1 MAEARFQAVVHGRVQ
16 GVFFR
21 SSAKRE
27 ADKLKLKGYVKNLSD
42 RNVEIVAE
50 GEKED
55 LRYFLDWCNKGPL
68 LSYVEKVEINWQ
80 PPTKEFGSFEVRY

>member
-1 MAEARFQAVVHGRVQ
+1 RAVVHGRVQ

-21 SSAKRE
+21 SAAKKE
-27 ADKLKLKGYVKNLSD
+27 ADKLNLKGYVKNMPGG
-42 RNVEIVAE
+42 NVEVVAE

-55 LRYFLDWCNKGPL
+55 LRYFLDWCRKGPV
-68 LSYVEKVEINWQ
+68 LSYVEKVDAGWE

>member
-1 MAEARFQAVVHGRVQ
+1 MAEARFHAVVQGRVQ

-21 SSAKRE
+21 STTKRE
-27 ADKLKLKGYVKNLSD
+27 ADKLKLKGYVKNLPD
-42 RNVEIVAE
+42 GNVEIVAE

-55 LRYFLDWCNKGPL
+55 LRCFLDWCNKGPV
-68 LSYVEKVEINWQ
+68 LSYVKKVDVSWQ